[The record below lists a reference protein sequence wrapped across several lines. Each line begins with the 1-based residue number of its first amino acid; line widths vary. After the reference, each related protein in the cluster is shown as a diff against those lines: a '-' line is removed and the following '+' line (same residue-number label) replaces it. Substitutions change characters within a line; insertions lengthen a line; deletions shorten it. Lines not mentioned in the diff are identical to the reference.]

1 MQNPPTIANRITIPQ
16 ASLEPLGHAQN
27 AAAPIAS
34 TRAKMPLSN
43 LVRFP
48 AALMLHFKG
57 IDFETAQFRV
67 AAQRSER
74 HRLIQS
80 STFIAQIANRR

>member
-1 MQNPPTIANRITIPQ
+1 MQNPPTIANRITMPQ

-27 AAAPIAS
+27 AAPIAS

-67 AAQRSER
+67 AAQCSER
-74 HRLIQS
+74 HRLIKS